1 MRIKF
6 ISNCKDLGLS
16 LWQCP
21 QFLFLVMGVINI
33 ASTIFFY
40 FLGQKYIDDP
50 RIIALVVSAISAILF
65 VISYVITRSLEDLVE
80 VNRLK
85 KDFSNIVSHQLRA
98 PITNLK
104 WLLESAEKEK
114 EIKQLPSSCK
124 EYFGLME
131 ENIQRMEN
139 LINDLVIVAKI
150 KNLRAFPKRS
160 FELNKAIGEVVKNF
174 TPLIDAS
181 NLKIEL
187 DFNPDKIEIRQ
198 SQNLLRTVIENL
210 LDNAIRYNKPKG
222 RIRITTRN
230 KGRNKTM
237 IEIKDTGIGIPDKS
251 KQFLFQRFFRA
262 SNAIEK
268 DPRGSGLGLFIVK
281 TIVNQLGG
289 KIYFSSKLGE
299 GTTFKIILPKN

>member
-1 MRIKF
+1 MRIKV
-6 ISNCKDLGLS
+6 ISRCKSLGLS
-16 LWQCP
+16 LWRCP

-50 RIIALVVSAISAILF
+50 RIVALIVSGISVILF

-80 VNRLK
+80 INKLK
-85 KDFSNIVSHQLRA
+85 EDFSNIVSHQLRA

-104 WLLESAEKEK
+104 WLLESVRKEEEVK
-114 EIKQLPSSCK
+114 RLSSSCK
-124 EYFGLME
+124 EYFDLVE

-139 LINDLVIVAKI
+139 LVNDLVIVAKI
-150 KNLRAFPKRS
+150 KSPKAFPKRS
-160 FELNKAIGEVVKNF
+160 FELNRIIKELVKKF
-174 TPLIDAS
+174 APLIEAS
-181 NLKIEL
+181 NLKVEL
-187 DFNPDKIEIRQ
+187 DFNPDKIEMRQ
-198 SQNLLRTVIENL
+198 PQDLLKTVIENL

-222 RIRITTRN
+222 KIRIITRS
-230 KGRNKTM
+230 KGRKKVVL
-237 IEIKDTGIGIPDKS
+237 EIQDTGIGIPDKS
-251 KQFLFQRFFRA
+251 KQFLFQKFFRA

-289 KIYFSSKLGE
+289 RIYFSSKLGK